1 MKQSKSIINPATG
14 TTTEMMMIWVEW
26 ARPTGTEPFV
36 GLAEESAVAAGVA
49 EGSAVADAIS
59 PKNVGK
65 DCDGGNVAVHPSYP
79 TSSLKEAYASSR
91 KVLYEELVQLSY

>member
-14 TTTEMMMIWVEW
+14 TTTEMMRVEW
-26 ARPTGTEPFV
+26 ACRNGTEPFV

-49 EGSAVADAIS
+49 EGSAVANAS
-59 PKNVGK
+59 PPMNVGK
-65 DCDGGNVAVHPSYP
+65 NCDGGNVAVHPSYP
-79 TSSLKEAYASSR
+79 TSSLKEEYASSK

>member
-26 ARPTGTEPFV
+26 SRRTGTEPAV

-49 EGSAVADAIS
+49 EGSAVANASS
-59 PKNVGK
+59 PKNVGE

-79 TSSLKEAYASSR
+79 TSSLKEEYASSR
-91 KVLYEELVQLSY
+91 KLLYERMVHSSI